1 MCADREDV
9 GTEELDGAEDGH
21 LPPLE
26 RRVPVR
32 GTLPQ
37 YDTLSASSLHMTT
50 TDTDSMLSG
59 GFNRGPFFASP
70 GKALHGEFVF
80 PIQGYEVM
88 EARSKFTIF
97 KMKVQ
102 HVASQQQWF
111 VFRRYTDFARLN
123 KKLRLSFP
131 GLRLALPPKRWFG
144 DNFDPCFLEDRMLG
158 LQAFVTNITS
168 HPDISRHEA
177 VRQFFCLDEPPD
189 PRDSLE
195 ESRLLCESLEE
206 TAGSQ
211 ELLLKQRDL
220 EIARLRAQL
229 AMVRQQYDVLVARLR
244 SGRRPGSAGSAR
256 RRLGPLL
263 GVDGTQSA
271 SQTDL
276 PGSDSDGREPPLA
289 PLPPSCERQ

>member
-1 MCADREDV
+1 MSAVRENGITPEMPHAMETND
-9 GTEELDGAEDGH
+9 LR
-21 LPPLE
+21 PPDQH
-26 RRVPVR
+26 VPIR
-32 GTLPQ
+32 GPLPQ
-37 YDTLSASSLHMTT
+37 LDTLSGSSLHMTT
-50 TDTDSMLSG
+50 TDTDSMLSS

-70 GKALHGEFVF
+70 GKALRGEFEF

-97 KMKVQ
+97 KMKVE

-111 VFRRYTDFARLN
+111 IFRRYTDFARLN
-123 KKLRLSFP
+123 KKLRLAFP

-144 DNFDPCFLEDRMLG
+144 DNFDPCFLEDRMHG
-158 LQAFVTNITS
+158 LQAFITNITS

-206 TAGSQ
+206 TADSQ
-211 ELLLKQRDL
+211 ELLLRQKDL

-229 AMVRQQYDVLVARLR
+229 ATVRQQYDILVARLR
-244 SGRRPGSAGSAR
+244 GGRRPGSAASAR
-256 RRLGPLL
+256 RRLTPLV
-263 GVDGTQSA
+263 GADGTQSA

-276 PGSDSDGREPPLA
+276 PGSDSDAGREPPA
-289 PLPPSCERQ
+289 KAQ

>member
-1 MCADREDV
+1 MCADRENTFNAMEPD
-9 GTEELDGAEDGH
+9 TMEDGDLH
-21 LPPLE
+21 PPGQ
-26 RRVPVR
+26 RVPIR

-37 YDTLSASSLHMTT
+37 YDTLSASSLHLTT

-70 GKALHGEFVF
+70 GKSLHGEFVF

-168 HPDISRHEA
+168 HPDISQHEA

-211 ELLLKQRDL
+211 ELLLRQRDL

-229 AMVRQQYDVLVARLR
+229 ATVRQQYDILVSRLR
-244 SGRRPGSAGSAR
+244 GGRRPGSAASVR
-256 RRLGPLL
+256 RRLAPL
-263 GVDGTQSA
+263 VAADGTLSA

-276 PGSDSDGREPPLA
+276 PGSDSDVGREPP
-289 PLPPSCERQ
+289 PSERQ